1 MQTTNQIRDIFL
13 KFFET
18 RGHQIVASSPLVPRN
33 DPTLLFTN
41 AGMVQF
47 KNVFT
52 GMESRDYS
60 RAVTS
65 QKCVRAGGK
74 HNDLENVGYTARH
87 HTFFEMLGN
96 FSFGDYFKENAI
108 EHAWELITKDLSL
121 PKEKLLVTVYSEDED
136 AATLWK
142 KVAGLNDER
151 IIRIPTSDNFWAMGD
166 TGPCGPCSEIFFDHG
181 EKVEG
186 GPPGS
191 SNEDGDRFIEIW
203 NLVFMQYEQVTK
215 DERIDLPKP
224 SIDTGMG
231 LERIAAVLQGSHDN
245 YEIDLMRSLIEASAH
260 ASNTDPD
267 GSAKVSHRVIADH
280 LRASSFLIAD
290 GVLPSN
296 EGRGYVVRRIM
307 RRAMRHAHLLGCVE
321 PLIWRLVPALS
332 KQMGEA
338 FPELIRAESLI
349 VETLKLEE
357 TRFKETLARGL
368 RQLEDATNKLSDTE
382 NLPGEVAFKLYDT
395 FGFPLDLTQD
405 ILRGQGR
412 KVDLVGFD
420 LAMAEQKAAARAA
433 WSGSGELATE
443 SFWLDVRDQIS
454 ATEFLGYSTE
464 FAEGEIVGLIINGES
479 VKKTDGLPA
488 NQEATIICNQTPF
501 YAESGGQVGD
511 TGYLKI
517 GAEASFRVKDVQKRV
532 GDLFTHIGIIEN
544 GSFSIGDAVEMKVD
558 AEYRSRLRANHSA
571 THLLHES
578 LRRHLG
584 DHVTQKGSL
593 VDTQKLRFDFSHS
606 RPVEAETLK
615 IVEHEVNEQ
624 IRGNTEVVTQLMQ
637 PEDAIKAGAMA
648 LFGEKYGEE
657 VRVVSM
663 GKYEADA
670 PKARYSTELCG
681 GTHVSRTGDIGIFRL
696 ISEGAVASGV
706 RRIEATTAKGA
717 IEYFNSKEEILNLT
731 ALHLKSTHEQIPDR
745 VSNLLEDKKKLENE
759 ISELRRKLASAKF
772 DDIENNECIKIGNV
786 SFLGKVIQGVP
797 PRELK
802 NIVDGF
808 KKEVGSGIVSV
819 AGSFEKKASL
829 VVGVTEDLCGKYD
842 AVALVQHGAAAL
854 DGKGGGGR
862 PDMAQAGGSNVE
874 DLSGAIE
881 RIKDFVSE
889 MKQ

>member
-231 LERIAAVLQGSHDN
+231 LERIAAILQGSHDN

-321 PLIWRLVPALS
+321 PLMWRLVPALT

-420 LAMAEQKAAARAA
+420 QAMAEQKAAARAA

-731 ALHLKSTHEQIPDR
+731 ALYLKSTHEQLPDR

>member
-1 MQTTNQIRDIFL
+1 MQTTNQIRDVFL

-18 RGHQIVASSPLVPRN
+18 RGHQVVASSPLVPRN

-108 EHAWELITKDLSL
+108 EHAWELVTKDLSL

-136 AATLWK
+136 AASLWK
-142 KVAGLNDER
+142 KIAGLNDER

-181 EKVEG
+181 ENVEG

-203 NLVFMQYEQVTK
+203 NLVFMQYEQITK
-215 DERIDLPKP
+215 DERVNLPRP

-231 LERIAAVLQGSHDN
+231 LERIAAILQGSHDN

-260 ASNTDPD
+260 VSNTDPD

-321 PLIWRLVPALS
+321 PLMWRLVPALT

-420 LAMAEQKAAARAA
+420 QAMAEQKAAARAA

-464 FAEGEIVGLIINGES
+464 FAEGEIVGLMINGES

-670 PKARYSTELCG
+670 PKVPYSTELCG

-731 ALHLKSTHEQIPDR
+731 ALYLKSTHEQLPDR

>member
-1 MQTTNQIRDIFL
+1 MQTTNQIRDVFL

-108 EHAWELITKDLSL
+108 QYAWELVTKDLGL

-181 EKVEG
+181 EHVEG

-215 DERIDLPKP
+215 DERVELPKP

-231 LERIAAVLQGSHDN
+231 LERIAAILQGSHDN

-260 ASNTDPD
+260 VSNTDPD
-267 GSAKVSHRVIADH
+267 GSGKVSHRVIADH

-307 RRAMRHAHLLGCVE
+307 RRAMRHAHILGCVE
-321 PLIWRLVPALS
+321 PLMWRLVSALT

-368 RQLEDATNKLSDTE
+368 RQLEDATNKLADTE

-395 FGFPLDLTQD
+395 YGFPLDLTQD
-405 ILRGQGR
+405 ILRGQGK

-420 LAMAEQKAAARAA
+420 KAMAEQKAVARAA

-443 SFWLDVRDQIS
+443 SFWLDIRDQIS

-681 GTHVSRTGDIGIFRL
+681 GTHVSRTGDIGTFRL

-706 RRIEATTAKGA
+706 RRIEATTAKRA
-717 IEYFNSKEEILNLT
+717 IEYFNSKEEVLNLT
-731 ALHLKSTHEQIPDR
+731 ARFLKSTPEQLPDR
-745 VSNLLEDKKKLENE
+745 VSSLLEDKKKLENE
-759 ISELRRKLASAKF
+759 ISELRRKLANAKF
-772 DDIENNECIKIGNV
+772 DDLENNDSIKIGNV

-819 AGSFEKKASL
+819 AGSFDKKASL

-842 AVALVQHGAAAL
+842 AVALVQHGVTAL

-862 PDMAQAGGSNVE
+862 PDMAQAGGSNIE
-874 DLSGAIE
+874 DLSEAIE
-881 RIKDFVSE
+881 RIKDLVSE

>member
-18 RGHQIVASSPLVPRN
+18 RGHRIVDSSPLVPRN

-52 GMESRDYS
+52 GMESFDYS

-96 FSFGDYFKENAI
+96 FSFGNYFKENAI
-108 EHAWELITKDLSL
+108 EYAWELVTKDLSL
-121 PKEKLLVTVYSEDED
+121 PKEKLLVTVFSEDED

-142 KVAGLNDER
+142 KIAGLNEER

-181 EKVEG
+181 EHVEG

-191 SNEDGDRFIEIW
+191 SKEDGDRFIEIW
-203 NLVFMQYEQVTK
+203 NLVFMQYEQLTK
-215 DERIDLPKP
+215 DERIELPKP

-231 LERIAAVLQGSHDN
+231 LERIAAILQGSHDN

-260 ASNTDPD
+260 VSNTDPD

-296 EGRGYVVRRIM
+296 GGRGYVVRRIM

-321 PLIWRLVPALS
+321 PLMWRLVPALT

-349 VETLKLEE
+349 IETLKLEE

-368 RQLEDATNKLSDTE
+368 RQLEDATNKLSNTE
-382 NLPGEVAFKLYDT
+382 NLPGEIAFKLYDT

-420 LAMAEQKAAARAA
+420 QAMAEQKAAARAA

-443 SFWLDVRDQIS
+443 SFWLDLRDQIS

-464 FAEGEIVGLIINGES
+464 FAEGEIVGLIINGKS
-479 VKKTDGLPA
+479 VKTTDGFPA
-488 NQEATIICNQTPF
+488 DQEATIICNQTPF

-511 TGYLKI
+511 TGYLTV

-532 GDLFTHIGIIEN
+532 GDLFTHIGVIEN
-544 GSFSIGDAVEMKVD
+544 GTFSIQDAVEMKVD
-558 AEYRSRLRANHSA
+558 AEHRSCLRANHSA

-606 RPVEAETLK
+606 RPIEIETLK
-615 IVEHEVNEQ
+615 MVEHEVNKQ
-624 IRGNTEVVTQLMQ
+624 IRGNTKVVTQLMQ
-637 PEDAIKAGAMA
+637 PEDAIKSGAMA

-663 GKYEADA
+663 GEYEVDA
-670 PKARYSTELCG
+670 SKARYSTELCG
-681 GTHVSRTGDIGIFRL
+681 GTHVFRTGDIGTFRL

-706 RRIEATTAKGA
+706 RRIEARTAKRA
-717 IEYFNSKEEILNLT
+717 IEYFNAKEEILNST
-731 ALHLKSTHEQIPDR
+731 ASFLKSTHEQLPDR
-745 VSNLLEDKKKLENE
+745 VSNLLEDRKKLENK
-759 ISELRRKLASAKF
+759 ISELRRKLANAKF
-772 DDIENNECIKIGNV
+772 DDMENNESIKVGSV

-842 AVALVQHGAAAL
+842 AVELVQHGVTAL

-862 PDMAQAGGSNVE
+862 PDMAQAGGSNIE
-874 DLSGAIE
+874 NLSGAIE

-889 MKQ
+889 LKQ

>member
-1 MQTTNQIRDIFL
+1 MQTTNQIRDVFL

-18 RGHQIVASSPLVPRN
+18 RGHQVVASSPLVPRN

-108 EHAWELITKDLSL
+108 EHAWELVTKDLSL

-142 KVAGLNDER
+142 KIAGLNDKR

-181 EKVEG
+181 EDVEG

-203 NLVFMQYEQVTK
+203 NLVFMQYEQITK
-215 DERIDLPKP
+215 DERVNLPRP

-231 LERIAAVLQGSHDN
+231 LERIAAILQGSHDN

-260 ASNTDPD
+260 VSNTDPD

-321 PLIWRLVPALS
+321 PLMWRLVPALT

-368 RQLEDATNKLSDTE
+368 RQLEDATNKLSDIE
-382 NLPGEVAFKLYDT
+382 NLPGEIAFKLYDT

-412 KVDLVGFD
+412 KVDLLGFD
-420 LAMAEQKAAARAA
+420 QAMAEQKAAARAA

-443 SFWLDVRDQIS
+443 TLWLDIRDQVS

-464 FAEGEIVGLIINGES
+464 FAGGEIVGLIINGES
-479 VKKTDGLPA
+479 VKTTDTFPA
-488 NQEATIICNQTPF
+488 DQEATIICNQTPF
-501 YAESGGQVGD
+501 YAESGGQLGD

-532 GDLFTHIGIIEN
+532 GDLFTHIGVIET
-544 GSFSIGDAVEMKVD
+544 GSFSVGDAVEMKVD
-558 AEYRSRLRANHSA
+558 AEYRSCLRANHSA
-571 THLLHES
+571 THLLHEA

-584 DHVTQKGSL
+584 DHVTQKGSR

-606 RPVEAETLK
+606 RPVETETLR
-615 IVEHEVNEQ
+615 IVENEVNEQ
-624 IRGNTEVVTQLMQ
+624 IRGNTKVVTQLMQ

-681 GTHVSRTGDIGIFRL
+681 GTHVSRTGDIGTFRL

-717 IEYFNSKEEILNLT
+717 IEYSNSKEEILNLT
-731 ALHLKSTHEQIPDR
+731 ARFLKSTHEQLPDR
-745 VSNLLEDKKKLENE
+745 VSSLLQDKKKLENE
-759 ISELRRKLASAKF
+759 ISELRRKLANAKF
-772 DDIENNECIKIGNV
+772 DDLENSESIKIGNV
-786 SFLGKVIQGVP
+786 SFLGKVIQDVP

-819 AGSFEKKASL
+819 AGSFETKASL
-829 VVGVTEDLCGKYD
+829 VVGVTADLCAKYD
-842 AVALVQHGAAAL
+842 AVALVKHGVTAL

-874 DLSGAIE
+874 NLSGAIE
-881 RIKDFVSE
+881 RIKDFVAQ
-889 MKQ
+889 MKK

>member
-231 LERIAAVLQGSHDN
+231 LERIAAILQGSHDN

-321 PLIWRLVPALS
+321 PLIWRLVPALT

-420 LAMAEQKAAARAA
+420 QAMAEQKAAARAA

-517 GAEASFRVKDVQKRV
+517 GAEGSFRVKDVQKRV

-731 ALHLKSTHEQIPDR
+731 ALYLKSTHEQLPDR

-772 DDIENNECIKIGNV
+772 DGIENNECIKIGNV

>member
-1 MQTTNQIRDIFL
+1 MQTTNQIRDVFL

-18 RGHQIVASSPLVPRN
+18 RGHQVVASSPLVPRN

-108 EHAWELITKDLSL
+108 EHAWELVTKDLSL

-142 KVAGLNDER
+142 KIAGLNDKR

-181 EKVEG
+181 EDVEG

-203 NLVFMQYEQVTK
+203 NLVFMQYEQITK
-215 DERIDLPKP
+215 DERVNLPRP

-231 LERIAAVLQGSHDN
+231 LERIAAILQGSHDN

-260 ASNTDPD
+260 VSNTDPD

-321 PLIWRLVPALS
+321 PLMWRLVPALT

-368 RQLEDATNKLSDTE
+368 RQLEDATNKLSDIE
-382 NLPGEVAFKLYDT
+382 NLPGEIAFKLYDT

-412 KVDLVGFD
+412 KVDLLGFD
-420 LAMAEQKAAARAA
+420 QAMAEQKAAARAA

-443 SFWLDVRDQIS
+443 TLWLDIRDQVS

-464 FAEGEIVGLIINGES
+464 FAGGEIVGLIINGES
-479 VKKTDGLPA
+479 VKTTDTFPA
-488 NQEATIICNQTPF
+488 DQEATIICNQTPF
-501 YAESGGQVGD
+501 YAESGGQLGD

-517 GAEASFRVKDVQKRV
+517 GAEASFRVKDVQKRM
-532 GDLFTHIGIIEN
+532 GDLFTHIGVIET
-544 GSFSIGDAVEMKVD
+544 GSFSVGDAVEMKVD
-558 AEYRSRLRANHSA
+558 AEYRSCLRANHSA
-571 THLLHES
+571 THLLHAS

-606 RPVEAETLK
+606 RPVETETLR

-624 IRGNTEVVTQLMQ
+624 IRGNTKVVTQLMQ

-681 GTHVSRTGDIGIFRL
+681 GTHVSRTGDIGTFRL

-706 RRIEATTAKGA
+706 RRIEAITAKGA
-717 IEYFNSKEEILNLT
+717 IEYSNSKEEILNLT
-731 ALHLKSTHEQIPDR
+731 ARFLKSTHEQLPDR
-745 VSNLLEDKKKLENE
+745 VSSLLQDKKKLENE
-759 ISELRRKLASAKF
+759 ISELRRKLANAKF
-772 DDIENNECIKIGNV
+772 DDLENSESIKIGNV
-786 SFLGKVIQGVP
+786 SFLGKVIQDVP

-819 AGSFEKKASL
+819 AGSFETKASL
-829 VVGVTEDLCGKYD
+829 VVGVTADLCAKYD
-842 AVALVQHGAAAL
+842 AVALVKHGVTAL

-874 DLSGAIE
+874 NLSGAIE
-881 RIKDFVSE
+881 RIKDFVAQ
-889 MKQ
+889 MKK

>member
-1 MQTTNQIRDIFL
+1 MQTTNQIRDVFL

-18 RGHQIVASSPLVPRN
+18 RGHQVVASSPLVPRN

-108 EHAWELITKDLSL
+108 EHAWELVTKDLSL

-136 AATLWK
+136 AASLWK
-142 KVAGLNDER
+142 KIAGLNDER

-181 EKVEG
+181 ENIEG

-203 NLVFMQYEQVTK
+203 NLVFMQYEQITK
-215 DERIDLPKP
+215 DERVNLPRP

-231 LERIAAVLQGSHDN
+231 LERIAAILQGSHDN

-260 ASNTDPD
+260 VSNTDPD

-321 PLIWRLVPALS
+321 PLMWRLVPALT

-368 RQLEDATNKLSDTE
+368 RQLEDATSKLSDTE
-382 NLPGEVAFKLYDT
+382 NLPGEIAFKLYDT

-412 KVDLVGFD
+412 KVDLLGFD
-420 LAMAEQKAAARAA
+420 QAMAEQKAAARAA

-443 SFWLDVRDQIS
+443 SLWLDIRDQIS

-479 VKKTDGLPA
+479 VKTTDGFPA
-488 NQEATIICNQTPF
+488 DQEVTIICNQTPF

-511 TGYLKI
+511 TGYLKS
-517 GAEASFRVKDVQKRV
+517 GAETSFRVKDVQRRV
-532 GDLFTHIGIIEN
+532 GDLFTHIGVIEN
-544 GSFSIGDAVEMKVD
+544 GSFSLGDAVEMKVD
-558 AEYRSRLRANHSA
+558 AEYRSCLRANHSA

-606 RPVEAETLK
+606 RPVETETLR

-681 GTHVSRTGDIGIFRL
+681 GTHVSRTGDIGTFRL

-706 RRIEATTAKGA
+706 RRIEATTAKRA
-717 IEYFNSKEEILNLT
+717 IEHFNSKEEILNLT
-731 ALHLKSTHEQIPDR
+731 ARFLKSTHEQLPDR
-745 VSNLLEDKKKLENE
+745 VSSLLDDKKKLENE
-759 ISELRRKLASAKF
+759 ISELRRKLANAKF
-772 DDIENNECIKIGNV
+772 DDLENSESIKVGNV

-819 AGSFEKKASL
+819 AGSFENKASL

-842 AVALVQHGAAAL
+842 AVALVKHGVTAL

-874 DLSGAIE
+874 NLSGAIE
-881 RIKDFVSE
+881 RIKDFVAQR
-889 MKQ
+889 KK

>member
-231 LERIAAVLQGSHDN
+231 LERIAAILQGSHDN

-321 PLIWRLVPALS
+321 PLMWRLVPALT

-382 NLPGEVAFKLYDT
+382 NLPGEIAFKLYDT

-412 KVDLVGFD
+412 KVDLLGFD
-420 LAMAEQKAAARAA
+420 QAMAEQKAAARAA

-443 SFWLDVRDQIS
+443 SIWLDIRDQIS

-681 GTHVSRTGDIGIFRL
+681 GTHVSRTGDIGTFRL

-731 ALHLKSTHEQIPDR
+731 ALYLKSTHEQLPDR

-772 DDIENNECIKIGNV
+772 DGIENNECIKIGNV

>member
-231 LERIAAVLQGSHDN
+231 LERIAAILQGSHDN

-420 LAMAEQKAAARAA
+420 QAMAEQKAAARAA

-731 ALHLKSTHEQIPDR
+731 ALYLKSTHEQLPDR

-759 ISELRRKLASAKF
+759 ISKLRRKLASAKF